1 MSKEKIQVDKEDL
14 FSYLKLI
21 EDLRKEI
28 ELIKQQLGEK
38 QISQPESKVG
48 APEEDFAFWSA
59 EIRFGVLDNPER
71 IKEFRNKLEALMRE
85 YKIASLNAQILKR
98 L

>member
-14 FSYLKLI
+14 FNYLKLI
-21 EDLRKEI
+21 EELKKEI
-28 ELIKQQLGEK
+28 ELIKQQLVEK
-38 QISQPESKVG
+38 QISQPEPKVG
-48 APEEDFAFWSA
+48 TPEEDFAFWSA
-59 EIRFGVLDNPER
+59 EIRFGVLDSPER
-71 IKEFRNKLEALMRE
+71 VKEFRNKLEALMRE